1 MSTNEPEPTPE
12 PAPVDEVIWLDAT
25 GLLTGVNTV
34 RRDNGVPELSL
45 GGKDLKEMCERM
57 AREGSPNCYNGRQS
71 AARGNGKQ
79 STIGNLLASVHTPHI
94 GNDPAY
100 TSLSVAA
107 CEYKGV
113 KYYLIEAN

>member
-1 MSTNEPEPTPE
+1 MPEPEPTT
-12 PAPVDEVIWLDAT
+12 AQADEIIWLDAT

-34 RRDNGVPELSL
+34 RRENGVPELAL
-45 GGKDLKEMCERM
+45 GGKDLKSMCEDM
-57 AREGSPNCYNGRQS
+57 ARSGGHNCYNGRQS

-94 GNDPAY
+94 GNDPGY
-100 TSLSVAA
+100 TTLSVAA
-107 CEYKGV
+107 CEYQGV